1 MATGSEAAKPSP
13 KPDLLARAKDT
24 DGIRILFVEDDDLCR
39 EAIAAELSEHGFVVQ
54 SFADGAALLASLE
67 ASATAEVIILDWSL
81 PQTSGID
88 LLPELR
94 RRGID
99 VPVVFLTG
107 RSLTTYES
115 LAFERGAIDFID
127 KTRGVEIL
135 VRRLKLA
142 VKAARPAAEPLS
154 DKRMVCGKLVL
165 RTSVSRAY
173 WNEVDVGL
181 TVGEYNI
188 VHLLASNVG
197 NYATY
202 RAIYDR
208 LHYEGFNAGNGAN
221 GYRMNVR
228 SAIKRIRA
236 KFCACDPTFDE
247 IENYAGV
254 GYRWGKC
261 DAG

>member
-1 MATGSEAAKPSP
+1 MKHSLASRRNRRTATALPSFCTELSTPTHVGVPPSITGVIDEPTDLPSLPYARSVAGGEEVHMATGSEAAKPSP
-13 KPDLLARAKDT
+13 KPDLLARANDT

-54 SFADGAALLASLE
+54 SFADGAALLASLD
-67 ASATAEVIILDWSL
+67 ASAGAEVIILDWSL

-135 VRRLKLA
+135 VR
-142 VKAARPAAEPLS
+142 
-154 DKRMVCGKLVL
+154 
-165 RTSVSRAY
+165 
-173 WNEVDVGL
+173 
-181 TVGEYNI
+181 
-188 VHLLASNVG
+188 
-197 NYATY
+197 
-202 RAIYDR
+202 
-208 LHYEGFNAGNGAN
+208 
-221 GYRMNVR
+221 
-228 SAIKRIRA
+228 
-236 KFCACDPTFDE
+236 
-247 IENYAGV
+247 
-254 GYRWGKC
+254 
-261 DAG
+261 